1 MSSQI
6 TSQLTNQDFI
16 FNSIKIR
23 VQGTYE
29 EPLFCLA
36 DVCKVLG
43 LTTPAKTAEQI
54 KEEFE
59 LGELNSYSFDTGYG
73 IKEFTMI
80 TEPQLYFVMM
90 RSRAK
95 TAKSFRQWIVNEV
108 IPTIRKTGSYS
119 TTKLNDDV
127 NALKNHMYI
136 KYKLICLSADR
147 VRDVVLFEE
156 MRNDPK
162 IKANLHEIVEILRK
176 IHHESEHAKN
186 IMFLLHCLDVGFRC
200 LKSDY
205 GHQEDI
211 DNHYKQRKEKFYQ
224 SYRSASLWS

>member
-1 MSSQI
+1 MSNQV
-6 TSQLTNQDFI
+6 QLSNQAFV
-16 FNSIKIR
+16 FNSNQIR
-23 VQGTYE
+23 VYGTYE
-29 EPLFCLA
+29 NPLFCLA
-36 DVCKVLG
+36 DVCKILQ
-43 LTTPAKTAEQI
+43 LTSPNKTANQI

-59 LGELNSYSFDTGYG
+59 GEELNSYPLQTKGGVQKLTF
-73 IKEFTMI
+73 I

-95 TAKSFRQWIVNEV
+95 TAKSFRQWICNEV

-186 IMFLLHCLDVGFRC
+186 IMFLLHCLDVGFSC

-224 SYRSASLWS
+224 SYRAASLWS

>member
-1 MSSQI
+1 MSNQI

-23 VQGTYE
+23 VQGTYD

-36 DVCKVLG
+36 DVCKVLN
-43 LTTPAKTAEQI
+43 LTNASKVAEQI
-54 KEEFE
+54 KTEFE
-59 LGELNSYSFDTGYG
+59 VPNLKLGTFNTGFG

-80 TEPQLYFVMM
+80 NEPQLYFVMM
-90 RSRAK
+90 RSRSSVAR
-95 TAKSFRQWIVNEV
+95 SFRQWICNEV

-224 SYRSASLWS
+224 SYRAASLWS